1 MKKWLAFTLTYILPA
16 GLGVL
21 LIYATFKNIEFESI
35 VSAFKQG
42 NFWVIAPVALVS
54 ILVYVLR
61 VIRWK
66 LLYKTVGINA
76 NSHTLFASLATG
88 YAVNF
93 AVPRL
98 GEITRAIVMQRKQG
112 IKVNQSLATIV
123 FERVVDTFC
132 LGIIAIS
139 VIVFEWFNNEGLFG
153 LFEPTQD
160 QKSGFSGLLIV
171 LAAMVALV
179 AWLFIRKSQNQM
191 TQWIKTF
198 FSTLLQ
204 LLKLNSKLLFFAT
217 TLGIWVG
224 FYLMTYLWF
233 FMFKESAALN
243 FYQAYMVMFFGVIAR
258 SLPIQAGSAGAY
270 HFVVTKVLVFYGIGL
285 PVAGAL
291 AIIIHGFQSILTLLM
306 GLLAYLWLL
315 IFNKK

>member
-1 MKKWLAFTLTYILPA
+1 MKKWLTFILTYILPA

-21 LIYATFKNIEFESI
+21 LVYATFKNIELNSI
-35 VSAFKQG
+35 INAFKHG
-42 NFWVIAPVALVS
+42 NYWVIAPVALVS

-66 LLYKTVGINA
+66 LLYKTVGIHA
-76 NSHTLFASLATG
+76 NSYNLFASLATG

-132 LGIIAIS
+132 LGIIAVT
-139 VIVFEWFNNEGLFG
+139 VIVLEWFNKEGLFG
-153 LFEPTQD
+153 LFEPTHD
-160 QKSGFSGLLIV
+160 QKSGLSRILIILAVIMVLVLWLL
-171 LAAMVALV
+171 LK
-179 AWLFIRKSQNQM
+179 KSQNQII
-191 TQWIKTF
+191 QWIKTF

-204 LLKLNSKLLFFAT
+204 LLKLKNKALFFAT

-233 FMFKESAALN
+233 FMFKESGNLT
-243 FYQAYMVMFFGVIAR
+243 FYQAYTVMFFGVIAR

-270 HFVVTKVLVFYGIGL
+270 HFVVTKVLVFYGIGT

-291 AIIIHGFQSILTLLM
+291 AIIIHGFQSILTLLL
-306 GLLAYLWLL
+306 GLMAYLWLL
-315 IFNKK
+315 FFSKK